1 MNATYRNDFT
11 KRVNAAKT
19 IFIPAYVGSGRENLI
34 SHAAF
39 VEFDKEAKAKLAA
52 REIDTQDYLNCRAFI
67 GHAVNGPA

>member
-19 IFIPAYVGSGRENLI
+19 IFVPAYVGSGREYLI
-34 SHAAF
+34 SHASF
-39 VEFDKEAKAKLAA
+39 DEFEKEARAKRLAG
-52 REIDTQDYLNCRAFI
+52 EISHLDYVNCVAFI